1 MDIDKEDIDELKQ
14 FIKEQQRIEGCLTK
28 DQIRIRRMFH
38 PDGIL
43 IREIYKGKFFILCP
57 IFSPSPNN
65 SNFWL
70 SF

>member
-43 IREIYKGKFFILCP
+43 IREILEIIRYH
-57 IFSPSPNN
+57 NN
-65 SNFWL
+65 QMDL
-70 SF
+70 R